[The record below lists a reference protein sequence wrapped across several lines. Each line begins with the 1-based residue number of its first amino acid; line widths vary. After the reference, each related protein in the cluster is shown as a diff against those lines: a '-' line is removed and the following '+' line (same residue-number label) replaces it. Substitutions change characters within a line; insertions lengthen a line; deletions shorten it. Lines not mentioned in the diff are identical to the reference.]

1 MSQTPPESKP
11 KKTGYRWLWVLLA
24 LFCVVPVMMIVGL
37 IALYMLRSQAVVQN
51 YAARQRQHAAQDWQL
66 QEAPRTVATLST
78 PVLPPVVRAPQ
89 KRPHVVRIQLDFEDF
104 DTRFANAITV
114 DRDAQGARL
123 MVPSAVFA
131 PMSGKINGRIVT
143 RTAGVPKIV
152 AVSGESWPGGAGGM
166 GMAPAGGMPGAPG
179 MAGGTIGGSPVGAGV
194 AIPEIGLT
202 ELTLNNWDLTPI
214 RVIGDF
220 PEASI
225 GDKLN
230 VVSLPEDI
238 GLAREVTVLGL
249 DESLQLPDGAK
260 LDHLLKLSESTGAT
274 GALAINSA
282 GDPIGQI
289 IFTTTGKLR
298 YSYAVPMNRIF
309 QALYDHKLQGNT
321 SSPFESEPRQGLD
334 FRSSSP
340 ELTSEKM
347 EHDPFSTPVATSEF
361 PPEPIGVLPAGPR
374 LDEPLTPDQFLPTRQ
389 RSPAQ
394 RSLPDNPPV
403 ASPIG
408 EPPGSTNPPP
418 RVEITPAD
426 ASRPDLS
433 PGQDT
438 QVYQIV
444 GSARNVG
451 KTLLSLYGDVAK
463 IGLDQE
469 SGSIVTLA
477 PPEVQ
482 ERISATIK
490 DLNKRAQQLQDEQA
504 KQKAL
509 AKEQEEAQLAKQL
522 MLMDAQQRKLAAKE
536 AEEDEAHRKNP
547 QRTRAFKVTGRDP
560 QEVAKVLS
568 SLFGQTADVAIDER
582 TSTVLI
588 TINRAKTWGEV
599 QFLLSEIEA
608 TAARLMQEVAATATG
623 FSPEAVSRLKSLGM
637 SASPDMEERQQV
649 QLYSEQD
656 REAKQLALQLRTAA
670 PPDQPA
676 LRTKLEKL
684 TEQQFRARQDLRKKE
699 IDDLGNRIDQL
710 RVTQLRRQQNQ
721 AEIIRRRVEELLD
734 PNSDLQWEPP
744 QDVQT
749 APPSKPPAGESPEI
763 PSDMFQEG
771 RETTRPK
778 AASVEQ
784 TFDGIAYSQWLKILE
799 TEVKPTKLAA
809 AIEACGRLAI
819 SADRRRIAKLIIQ
832 KASLFE
838 AADQKERAEVWNA
851 AETSLAKFPMT
862 DVVDEI
868 LISLADPEADE
879 RGRIFQG
886 RFLLHY
892 PKAVKQQDRELVAA
906 LVKAIQQNGKDR
918 NCLLA
923 AACQLWHVSDHPLED
938 FEGLRPLVMERING
952 APESTSRWDEDWYV
966 VALALVLKN
975 PETPDLALKLWKI
988 STGKNDYDFQKTT
1001 ELLGRLGRH
1010 AEPAVPAIIE
1020 QILIELERIDKIADA
1035 RGGGPVAGV
1044 PYRQH
1049 SRAIELVRTLGAIGA
1064 GENTVKLLKE
1074 LSFAVDAYPRGTS
1087 QFAISQEAQEALE
1100 KFPEVLNVDGPP
1112 ILGDEFL
1119 VRGIWQLHRA
1129 NFEKP
1134 GDCEAQ
1140 IGRGRIDL
1148 LTSQNGNRRAIS
1160 DTVDGNWIAGQVKL
1174 DPTKMVK
1181 EIIITNPGDSNGP
1194 PKRNGIYELTET
1206 TFKIYLAPINKPAPT
1221 EMIEEGS
1228 AIPDGYS
1235 LVEWRRSLSI
1245 PPRPGN

>member
-37 IALYMLRSQAVVQN
+37 IGLYMLRSQATFHDI
-51 YAARQRQHAAQDWQL
+51 AARQRQLAAQAWQQ
-66 QEAPRTVATLST
+66 QEAIRTVTTQST
-78 PVLPPVVRAPQ
+78 PALPPVVQAPK

-104 DTRFANAITV
+104 NTRFANAITV
-114 DRDAQGARL
+114 DRDAQGSRL

-143 RTAGVPKIV
+143 RTAGTPKIV
-152 AVSGESWPGGAGGM
+152 EVSGESWPGGGM
-166 GMAPAGGMPGAPG
+166 GMSPMT
-179 MAGGTIGGSPVGAGV
+179 GTTMGGSPAVAGI
-194 AIPEIGLT
+194 AIPGIGLT

-220 PEASI
+220 PEASV
-225 GDKLN
+225 GDQLN
-230 VVSLPEDI
+230 VVSLPEDT
-238 GLAREVTVLGL
+238 GFAREVTVLGL
-249 DESLQLPDGAK
+249 DESVQMSDGSK
-260 LDHLLKLSESTGAT
+260 LDHLLKLTESTAT
-274 GALAINSA
+274 VGALVTNGT

-289 IFTTTGKLR
+289 IFTTSGKLR

-309 QALYDHKLQGNT
+309 QAIYEHKLQGNT
-321 SSPFESEPRQGLD
+321 SSPFESEPPQGLD

-608 TAARLMQEVAATATG
+608 TAARLMQEAAATATG

-684 TEQQFRARQDLRKKE
+684 TEQQFQARQELRKKE

-734 PNSDLQWEPP
+734 PNSDLQWDPP
-744 QDVQT
+744 QNVQT

-771 RETTRPK
+771 RETTGPK

-838 AADQKERAEVWNA
+838 AADQKERDEVWNA

-868 LISLADPEADE
+868 LISLADPEAAE
-879 RGRIFQG
+879 RGRTFQG

-906 LVKAIQQNGKDR
+906 LVNAIQQNCKDR
-918 NCLLA
+918 ICLLA
-923 AACQLWHVSDHPLED
+923 AACQLWHRSDHPLED
-938 FEGLRPLVMERING
+938 FEGLRPLVMERIDG
-952 APESTSRWDEDWYV
+952 APQSTSRLDEDWYV

-988 STGKNDYDFQKTT
+988 STGKNDYDFQRTT

-1020 QILIELERIDKIADA
+1020 QILVELEQIDNKIAVA
-1035 RGGGPVAGV
+1035 PLGSVAGN
-1044 PYRQH
+1044 QQL
-1049 SRAIELVRTLGAIGA
+1049 RAIELVKTLGEIGVGDNA
-1064 GENTVKLLKE
+1064 VRLQKE
-1074 LSFAVDAYPRGTS
+1074 LSLIANPYARNTLPIR
-1087 QFAISQEAQEALE
+1087 ISREAQMALE
-1100 KFPEVLNVDGPP
+1100 KFPEVLHVDGPP
-1112 ILGDEFL
+1112 ILRDEFL
-1119 VRGIWQLHRA
+1119 VRGIWQLHSA

-1134 GDCEAQ
+1134 GDCEASITQ
-1140 IGRGRIDL
+1140 GHIDL
-1148 LTSQNGNRRAIS
+1148 LTSQNGKRRAIS
-1160 DTVDGNWIAGQVKL
+1160 DTIDGNWIAGQVKL
-1174 DPTKMVK
+1174 DPTKIVK
-1181 EIIITNPGDSNGP
+1181 EIVLTNPGDSKGP

-1221 EMIEEGS
+1221 AMIEEGS
-1228 AIPDGYS
+1228 AVPDGYS
-1235 LVEWRRSLSI
+1235 LVEWRRSLSL